1 MNPLKAIKK
10 LFAKPKAVNKVVK
23 KIRFKEH
30 TWASLEKP
38 PPDGIC
44 CVAINEPIQV
54 TKHMVL
60 AEEGTDDTFFYFRV
74 FNPFLAVN
82 KEAPDLCVIRISKYR
97 LKQLSKNYKR
107 L

>member
-10 LFAKPKAVNKVVK
+10 LFAKPKKVNKIVN

-38 PPDGIC
+38 PSGGIC
-44 CVAINEPIQV
+44 SVGIHEPIII
-54 TKHMVL
+54 TKDSVL
-60 AEEGTDDTFFYFRV
+60 VQNGTDDTFVYFRV